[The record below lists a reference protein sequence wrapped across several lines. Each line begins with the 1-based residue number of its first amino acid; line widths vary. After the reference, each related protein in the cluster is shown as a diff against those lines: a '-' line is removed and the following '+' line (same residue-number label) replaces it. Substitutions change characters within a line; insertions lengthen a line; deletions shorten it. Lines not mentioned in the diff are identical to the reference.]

1 MIKKMKRQDADWDK
15 KLQITYLTK
24 DSHLEYIQ
32 NSQNS
37 TIKKNTHSNFRKWA
51 KDTKR
56 QFTEEDIRMVKK
68 HMKRSS
74 YRPSEKYK

>member
-1 MIKKMKRQDADWDK
+1 MKRQDTDWDK

-37 TIKKNTHSNFRKWA
+37 TIKKIHIPILENGQRTQRDNSL
-51 KDTKR
+51 
-56 QFTEEDIRMVKK
+56 KK
-68 HMKRSS
+68 I
-74 YRPSEKYK
+74 